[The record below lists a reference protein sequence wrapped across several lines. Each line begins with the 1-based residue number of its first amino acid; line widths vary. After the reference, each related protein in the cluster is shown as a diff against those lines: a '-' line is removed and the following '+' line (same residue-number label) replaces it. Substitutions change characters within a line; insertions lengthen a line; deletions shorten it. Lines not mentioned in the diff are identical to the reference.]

1 MINENTFDI
10 ILQCIFFYEKI
21 YFQEIQCCQIFGKIY

>member
-1 MINENTFDI
+1 MMNENTFEI

-21 YFQEIQCCQIFGKIY
+21 YFQEIQCCEIF